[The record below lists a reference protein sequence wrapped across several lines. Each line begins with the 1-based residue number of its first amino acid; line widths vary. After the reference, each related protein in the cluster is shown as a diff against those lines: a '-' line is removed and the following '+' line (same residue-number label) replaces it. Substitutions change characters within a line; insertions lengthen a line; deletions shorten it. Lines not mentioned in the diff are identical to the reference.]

1 MLINTVHDSVVADIH
16 PDEETQM
23 VAVMREGA
31 AKVVESLKNIYN
43 IDFNVPLD
51 TEVKIGYD
59 WLNLDVVE

>member
-1 MLINTVHDSVVADIH
+1 
-16 PDEETQM
+16 
-23 VAVMREGA
+23 MREGA
-31 AKVVESLKNIYN
+31 AKVIESLKDIYN